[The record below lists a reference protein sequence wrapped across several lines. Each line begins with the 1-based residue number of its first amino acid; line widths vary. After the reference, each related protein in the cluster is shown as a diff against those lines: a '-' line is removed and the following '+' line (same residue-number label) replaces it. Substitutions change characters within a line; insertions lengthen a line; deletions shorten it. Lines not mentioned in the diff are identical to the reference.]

1 MLHQDEASEIN
12 RFVCGPAANTAYL
25 IVCRHTNRSVI
36 IDAPAA
42 PGLLIEAAR
51 GTDVAAL
58 LLTHGHADHIAGL
71 EELLSAFDVPL
82 GIARADRDAVAH
94 AGAARGR
101 QQRIDVS
108 DGGTVSFGDLRLEAI
123 HVPGH
128 TAGSTAFLLP
138 ASGGR
143 PVFLFGGDTLF
154 QGGPGKTGSP
164 KQFTEIIR
172 SIRERLLILPGDTR
186 VWPGHGE
193 GTTIEE
199 AMREHAVFDGRPHRP
214 GLFGEVRWD
223 DRP

>member
-1 MLHQDEASEIN
+1 MLHQDETSEIR
-12 RFVCGPAANTAYL
+12 RFVCGPAANNAYL

-42 PGLLIEAAR
+42 PGPLIEAAR
-51 GTDVAAL
+51 GTRVAAL
-58 LLTHGHADHIAGL
+58 LLTHGHADHLAGL

-82 GIARADRDAVAH
+82 GIARADRDALPH
-94 AGAARGR
+94 PGAAPE
-101 QQRIDVS
+101 IDVS
-108 DGGTVSFGDLRLEAI
+108 DGGAVPFGDLTLEAI
-123 HVPGH
+123 RVPGH

-143 PVFLFGGDTLF
+143 PGFLFGGDTLF
-154 QGGPGKTGSP
+154 QGGPGKTWSREG
-164 KQFTEIIR
+164 FEEIVR
-172 SIRERLLILPGDTR
+172 SVRERLLTLPDDTR

-193 GTTIEE
+193 GTTIAE
-199 AMREHAVFDGRPHRP
+199 ARREHAVFAGRPHRP